1 MRRTSPVYTSR
12 WEASLQRGYTPL
24 ETLVVLA
31 LVAVVLAVGVAW
43 LGGLMADMR
52 VRALSDRFQASLLLA
67 RSEAI
72 KRNARVVLCA
82 SVNGQQCSG
91 GDWEQGW
98 IVFHDVND
106 SVQRETGETLLLVQ
120 AASSGKARMWGNANV
135 SHYVSFNGSGITRL
149 QSGAFQAGTITA
161 CVAGRANQSA
171 REIRLAATGNT
182 RALRV
187 QRASCP

>member
-1 MRRTSPVYTSR
+1 MQRAPPVCTSYALRVRLHGFSPI
-12 WEASLQRGYTPL
+12 EM
-24 ETLVVLA
+24 LVVLA
-31 LVAVVLAVGVAW
+31 LTAVLLAVGVSW

-52 VRALSDRFQASLLLA
+52 VRALSDRFQAALLLA

-82 SVNGQQCSG
+82 SADGQQCSS

-98 IVFHDVND
+98 IVFHDAND
-106 SVQRETGETLLLVQ
+106 SVQRESGEALLLVQ
-120 AASSGKARMWGNANV
+120 SASSGKARMWGNANV
-135 SHYVSFNGSGITRL
+135 SHYVSFNGAGITRL
-149 QSGAFQAGTITA
+149 QNGAFQAGTITA
-161 CVAGRANQSA
+161 CVGGRSNQSA
-171 REIRLAATGNT
+171 REIRLAATGNA